1 VNVTGTVSESTSGR
15 PVTDARIAVVSE
27 QIELA
32 VLYSGEAGRF
42 SYSDSVDR
50 IGETIVIR
58 LSKSGYEDQEIV
70 YHVDSDP
77 LEPDVELIPVDQEW
91 TPAIPLWLGLEE
103 RRRLFLIGSI
113 IYAVVLF
120 IPTIIAAL
128 AQDLGGTLL
137 LLLVHFAAVP
147 AYAITV
153 AALVKGFLV
162 PIVNGGVASILFAV
176 LVAASNEDAGAVF
189 APFASVLLGH
199 LVVGGLTVLIARAV
213 WRRQT
218 EGAAK

>member
-1 VNVTGTVSESTSGR
+1 LPAPEVVGR
-15 PVTDARIAVVSE
+15 HARCDLDISLPVVPS
-27 QIELA
+27 
-32 VLYSGEAGRF
+32 
-42 SYSDSVDR
+42 
-50 IGETIVIR
+50 
-58 LSKSGYEDQEIV
+58 LS
-70 YHVDSDP
+70 
-77 LEPDVELIPVDQEW
+77 
-91 TPAIPLWLGLEE
+91 
-103 RRRLFLIGSI
+103 
-113 IYAVVLF
+113 
-120 IPTIIAAL
+120 
-128 AQDLGGTLL
+128 QDLGGTLL

-189 APFASVLLGH
+189 APFAFVLLGH